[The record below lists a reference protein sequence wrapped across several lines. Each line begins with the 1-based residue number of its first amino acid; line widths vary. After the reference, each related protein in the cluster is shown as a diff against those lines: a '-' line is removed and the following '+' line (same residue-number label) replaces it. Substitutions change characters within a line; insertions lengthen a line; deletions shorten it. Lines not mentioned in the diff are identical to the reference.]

1 LVSDGVVV
9 DQQSQ
14 DLFILMVNVTGRQ
27 LTKGPESADFANF
40 TAGQE
45 PGNRLPKQVARAA
58 DTARFS
64 GKTNFRV
71 QD

>member
-1 LVSDGVVV
+1 
-9 DQQSQ
+9 
-14 DLFILMVNVTGRQ
+14 MVNVTGRQ
-27 LTKGPESADFANF
+27 LTEGPESADFANF
-40 TAGQE
+40 AAGQE

-58 DTARFS
+58 DTASFS